1 MWKRTLPVKESL
13 SASLEQ
19 NKQTILEKL
28 GNSQDI
34 VFREFKLGAN
44 PKISVAVF
52 YTDGLTD
59 TVALQMLIDE
69 LIGAKF
75 NNNKENQFQN
85 KNSLLDQLKNL
96 VLNATDVKEI
106 SDLDAILVSLL
117 SGSVIFLV
125 DGQSEGFEIGLRKWN
140 QRSITES
147 TNDSVIRGPKE
158 SFTENLRSNTALIR
172 RKIKSPNLWMES
184 RVIGKV
190 TQTDVAIMYLEGTV
204 DQALLTEVKSRLDR
218 IEIDGILESGYIEEL
233 IQDEALTPFPTLYN
247 SERPDVV
254 ASAILEG
261 RVAILVDG
269 TPFVLLAPA
278 LFVQFFQ
285 AAEDYYARAGIS
297 SALRV
302 LRYMCFLIAFL
313 APSLFIAIT
322 TFHQEMIPS
331 DLLFSLLAQREQIPF
346 PAVFE
351 ALLMEVAFEI
361 LREASLRMPKVI
373 GSAISIVGTLVIGQ
387 AAVEAGLVS
396 AALIIVVSTT
406 AIASFVFP
414 SNDLSI
420 ATRMLRFPLML
431 LAGSFGLFG
440 VMIGVIS
447 LVLHLCNLHSFGVPY
462 MSSIA
467 PYINDEQKDTL
478 IRLPFWFMR
487 TRPKELKRKNLI
499 RNQTPKPRPP
509 K

>member
-34 VFREFKLGAN
+34 VIREFKLGAN

-69 LIGAKF
+69 LLGAKF
-75 NNNKENQFQN
+75 NNIKENQFQN

-125 DGQSEGFEIGLRKWN
+125 DGQTEGFEIGLRKWN

-184 RVIGKV
+184 RVIGTV

-331 DLLFSLLAQREQIPF
+331 DLLLVCLHKENKFHSQRY
-346 PAVFE
+346 
-351 ALLMEVAFEI
+351 
-361 LREASLRMPKVI
+361 LRR
-373 GSAISIVGTLVIGQ
+373 
-387 AAVEAGLVS
+387 
-396 AALIIVVSTT
+396 
-406 AIASFVFP
+406 
-414 SNDLSI
+414 
-420 ATRMLRFPLML
+420 
-431 LAGSFGLFG
+431 
-440 VMIGVIS
+440 
-447 LVLHLCNLHSFGVPY
+447 C
-462 MSSIA
+462 
-467 PYINDEQKDTL
+467 
-478 IRLPFWFMR
+478 
-487 TRPKELKRKNLI
+487 
-499 RNQTPKPRPP
+499 
-509 K
+509 

>member
-1 MWKRTLPVKESL
+1 
-13 SASLEQ
+13 
-19 NKQTILEKL
+19 
-28 GNSQDI
+28 
-34 VFREFKLGAN
+34 
-44 PKISVAVF
+44 
-52 YTDGLTD
+52 
-59 TVALQMLIDE
+59 
-69 LIGAKF
+69 
-75 NNNKENQFQN
+75 
-85 KNSLLDQLKNL
+85 
-96 VLNATDVKEI
+96 
-106 SDLDAILVSLL
+106 
-117 SGSVIFLV
+117 
-125 DGQSEGFEIGLRKWN
+125 
-140 QRSITES
+140 
-147 TNDSVIRGPKE
+147 
-158 SFTENLRSNTALIR
+158 
-172 RKIKSPNLWMES
+172 
-184 RVIGKV
+184 
-190 TQTDVAIMYLEGTV
+190 
-204 DQALLTEVKSRLDR
+204 
-218 IEIDGILESGYIEEL
+218 
-233 IQDEALTPFPTLYN
+233 
-247 SERPDVV
+247 
-254 ASAILEG
+254 
-261 RVAILVDG
+261 
-269 TPFVLLAPA
+269 
-278 LFVQFFQ
+278 
-285 AAEDYYARAGIS
+285 
-297 SALRV
+297 
-302 LRYMCFLIAFL
+302 
-313 APSLFIAIT
+313 
-322 TFHQEMIPS
+322 
-331 DLLFSLLAQREQIPF
+331 
-346 PAVFE
+346 
-351 ALLMEVAFEI
+351 MEVAFEI